1 MPGSCGLSSFI
12 FHFPIKSFQPE
23 VDVDEEKDLIGHFF
37 EVKVEEE
44 DNPHEANGGHDSDLT
59 DCISLLKEKE
69 IKLK

>member
-1 MPGSCGLSSFI
+1 MSSFI

-44 DNPHEANGGHDSDLT
+44 DNPQLGTQVREMET
-59 DCISLLKEKE
+59 QPISAIESQNLC
-69 IKLK
+69 